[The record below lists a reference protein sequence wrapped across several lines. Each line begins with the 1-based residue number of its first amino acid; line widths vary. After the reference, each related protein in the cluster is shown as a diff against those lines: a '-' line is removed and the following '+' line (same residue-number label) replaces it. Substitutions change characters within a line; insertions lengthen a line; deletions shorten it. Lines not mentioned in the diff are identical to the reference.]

1 MKIEDQYKNLFNS
14 SIEPKLED
22 EMWQQIENDLQR
34 KEFYGFSFY
43 HFNIY
48 YAGIILCSLLSTG
61 YMAYHALSSPEHVTT
76 IIEKEIK
83 VIEVEEEPTQQ
94 TSRIESPQLKTDTT
108 TKNQPHSTQTIT
120 QKQHTSITREIS
132 NEAPIKKEEKELQ
145 HEESAHIVTKETETV
160 EQPNQ
165 SADVE
170 SIIIH
175 HRDTIIKYDSVKV
188 SRRKLKKL
196 QQSN

>member
-1 MKIEDQYKNLFNS
+1 MKIEDQYKNLFNAS
-14 SIEPKLED
+14 ATPKLED

-48 YAGIILCSLLSTG
+48 YAGIMLCSLLSTG
-61 YMAYHALSSPEHVTT
+61 FMAYHALSSSEHVTT

-83 VIEVEEEPTQQ
+83 VIEVNEEPSLQ
-94 TSRIESPQLKTDTT
+94 TSNTESPQLKTHKT
-108 TKNQPHSTQTIT
+108 TKNQPHSTQAKA
-120 QKQHTSITREIS
+120 QEKHPSITHEIT
-132 NEAPIKKEEKELQ
+132 NEVFIKKEEKELQ
-145 HEESAHIVTKETETV
+145 QEESAHIVTKETETV

-170 SIIIH
+170 SMIIH